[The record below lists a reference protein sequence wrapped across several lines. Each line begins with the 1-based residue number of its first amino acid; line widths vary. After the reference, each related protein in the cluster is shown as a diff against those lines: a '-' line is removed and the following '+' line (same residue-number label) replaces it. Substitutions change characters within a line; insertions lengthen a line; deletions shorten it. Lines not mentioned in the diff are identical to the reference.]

1 MDSLTFTGIVEH
13 IVYHNEDNGYCVF
26 DLLDDELKSEIVC
39 TAFIPKLHEGEYMK
53 VTGKMVK
60 HPSYGEQLKID
71 EYEKTQPTTTKGI
84 ERYLSSGV
92 VKGIG
97 PALAK
102 KIVSKFGDAT
112 FLIIEREPERL
123 ADIKGISLEKAENIG
138 AVFHEQI
145 ELRNAMLTL
154 QEYNITPNMALKI
167 YKKYKSGCVDIILN
181 NPYIMT
187 QDIDGIGFKLADD
200 IALKVGIDL
209 NSEFRIRSGI
219 HHVLTLSTLNGHVY
233 LPKEELIIESIKLLN
248 GDRLVIENQLTE
260 LIISRV
266 LTRKIIDNEEL
277 LYLNAYFY
285 AENYVA
291 KRLLELNSIDID
303 SKGDEYNL
311 KLIERAENESNIFLA
326 KNQRDAVKEGLEK
339 GVLVITGGPGTG
351 KTTTINTLIK
361 ILEDNGEKILL
372 TAPTGRASKRMT
384 EATNR
389 DAKTIHRLLG
399 VAFGEGDKGTQS
411 FEKNEENPLEA
422 DVIIV
427 DESSMIDIM
436 LMYHLSKAIKVGTRL
451 ILVGDIDQLPSV
463 GAGNVLKDI
472 IDCGKIKV
480 VELKEIFRQA
490 KESAIIMN
498 AHKINK
504 GEYPDLNDKTKDFF
518 LVPRDLSQKENISK
532 TIVDLVSSRL
542 PKFKNCN
549 PINDIQVL
557 TPMRK
562 SELGVTNLNSLLQ
575 AVLNPPHKFKEEKE
589 YRNNIFRVGDKVMH
603 IKNNYNMPWKILDIR
618 GNKIDSG
625 SGIFNGDEG
634 RIKSINKK
642 NELMDVVY
650 DDTKIVTYEFSQLDE
665 LELAYAI
672 TIHKSQGS
680 EYKTVVMPVFNGPP
694 MLMTRN
700 LLYTGVTRSKE
711 LAVLVG
717 DEYSIKRMI
726 DNNTQQLRYTSLNIF
741 INELYEHMKL
751 G

>member
-1 MDSLTFTGIVEH
+1 MDSLIFTGIVEH

-39 TAFIPKLHEGEYMK
+39 TAFIPQLHEGEYIK

-60 HPSYGEQLKID
+60 HPSYGEQLKVD
-71 EYEKTQPTTTKGI
+71 EYEKTQPTTAKGI
-84 ERYLSSGV
+84 ERYLASGV

-102 KIVSKFGDAT
+102 RIVKKFGDST
-112 FLIIEREPERL
+112 FLVIEREPEKL
-123 ADIKGISLEKAENIG
+123 AEIKGISLEKAQNIG
-138 AVFHEQI
+138 AVFHDQI

-167 YKKYKSGCVDIILN
+167 YKKYKARCVEIILN
-181 NPYIMT
+181 NPYLMT
-187 QDIDGIGFKLADD
+187 EDIDGIGFKLADD

-209 NSEFRIRSGI
+209 NSEYRIRAGI
-219 HHVLTLSTLNGHVY
+219 KHVLTLSTLNGHVF
-233 LPKEELIIESIKLLN
+233 LPKEKLILESCKLLN
-248 GDRLVIENQLTE
+248 GDKLVVENQLTE
-260 LIISRV
+260 LIIART
-266 LTRKIIDNEEL
+266 LTKKTIHNEEL
-277 LYLNAYFY
+277 LYLNSYFY

-291 KRLLELNSIDID
+291 KKLLELNSNTIEVKDD
-303 SKGDEYNL
+303 KYNE
-311 KLIERAENESNIFLA
+311 KLIEMAENQSDIFLA
-326 KNQRDAVKEGLEK
+326 TNQREAVKQGLEK

-361 ILEDNGEKILL
+361 ILEDTGNKILL

-384 EATNR
+384 ETTNR
-389 DAKTIHRLLG
+389 EAKTIHRLLG

-411 FEKNEENPLEA
+411 FEKNEEEPLEA

-436 LMYHLSKAIKVGTRL
+436 LMYYLTRAIKTGTRL

-472 IDCGKIKV
+472 IDSEKIEV
-480 VELKEIFRQA
+480 VELNEVFRQA

-504 GEYPDLNDKTKDFF
+504 GNYPDLNDKTKDFF
-518 LVPRDLSQKENISK
+518 LVSRDASQKESIAN
-532 TIVDLVSSRL
+532 TVVDLVKTRL

-549 PINDIQVL
+549 PMNDIQVL

-562 SELGVTNLNSLLQ
+562 SELGVTNLNNLLQ
-575 AVLNPPHKFKEEKE
+575 AVLNPPDNSKDEKE
-589 YRNNIFRVGDKVMH
+589 YRNHIFRVGDKVMH
-603 IKNNYNMPWKILDIR
+603 IKNNYNMTWKVLDKR
-618 GNKIDSG
+618 GNKTDTG
-625 SGIFNGDEG
+625 TGIFNGDEG
-634 RIKSINKK
+634 RIIKINKRD
-642 NELMDVVY
+642 ELLEVIF

-680 EYKTVVMPVFNGPP
+680 EYKIVVMPIFHGPP

-717 DEYSIKRMI
+717 DEFAMSKMI
-726 DNNTQQLRYTSLNIF
+726 DNNRQQQRYTSLNIF
-741 INELYEHMKL
+741 ISELHEYMAN
-751 G
+751 

>member
-39 TAFIPKLHEGEYMK
+39 TAFIPQLHEGEYLK
-53 VTGKMVK
+53 ITGKMVK
-60 HPSYGEQLKID
+60 HPSYGEQLKVD
-71 EYEKTQPTTTKGI
+71 EYEKTQPTTAKGI
-84 ERYLSSGV
+84 ERYLGSGV

-97 PALAK
+97 PTLAK
-102 KIVSKFGDAT
+102 RIVKKFGDAT
-112 FLIIEREPERL
+112 FLVIEREPEKL
-123 ADIKGISLEKAENIG
+123 AEIKGISLEKAENIG
-138 AVFHEQI
+138 AVFHDQI

-167 YKKYKSGCVDIILN
+167 YKKYKSRCVDIILN

-187 QDIDGIGFKLADD
+187 EDIDGIGFKLADD

-209 NSEFRIRSGI
+209 NSEFRIRAGI
-219 HHVLTLSTLNGHVY
+219 HHVLTLSALNGHVY
-233 LPKEELIIESIKLLN
+233 LPKEQLVMESIKILQ
-248 GDRLVIENQLTE
+248 GDRLIIENQLTE

-266 LTRKIIDNEEL
+266 LTRKVIDDEEL

-291 KRLLELNSIDID
+291 KKLLELNNIDIK
-303 SKGDEYNL
+303 SNSHEYNL
-311 KLIERAENESNIFLA
+311 KLIENTEKQNNISLA
-326 KNQRDAVKEGLEK
+326 LNQKEAVQQGMEK

-361 ILEDNGEKILL
+361 ILEDNGERILL

-384 EATNR
+384 ETTNR
-389 DAKTIHRLLG
+389 EAKTIHRLLG
-399 VAFGEGDKGTQS
+399 VAFGEGDKGSQT
-411 FEKNEENPLEA
+411 FEKNEENPLDA

-436 LMYHLSKAIKVGTRL
+436 LMYHLSKAIRVGTRL

-472 IDCGKIKV
+472 IDSNKIAV
-480 VELKEIFRQA
+480 VQLDEIFRQA

-504 GEYPDLNDKTKDFF
+504 GDYPDLNDKTKDFF
-518 LVPRDLSQKENISK
+518 LVPRDHTKKDSISN
-532 TIVDLVSSRL
+532 TIVDLVNNRL
-542 PKFKNCN
+542 PRFKNCH
-549 PINDIQVL
+549 PVNDIQVL

-562 SELGVTNLNSLLQ
+562 SELGVANLNNLLQ
-575 AVLNPPHKFKEEKE
+575 AVLNPPDKFKEEKE
-589 YRNNIFRVGDKVMH
+589 YRNHIFRVGDKVMH
-603 IKNNYNMPWKILDIR
+603 IKNNYNMTWKVVDKR

-625 SGIFNGDEG
+625 TGIFNGDEG
-634 RIKSINKK
+634 RIKSINKRD
-642 NELMDVVY
+642 EFMDVVY

-680 EYKTVVMPVFNGPP
+680 EYKVVVMPVFFGPP

-717 DEYSIKRMI
+717 DEYAMNKMI
-726 DNNTQQLRYTSLNIF
+726 DNNRQQLRYTSLNVF
-741 INELYEHMKL
+741 INELYEHMRL
-751 G
+751 R